1 MEIQAQKITVEIGGK
16 YIFKDINISLE
27 GSKMIAITGK
37 SGCGKTTLLNCLG
50 LIQNVKKG
58 RILIDGNDT
67 SSWND
72 FDKTKFWHE
81 SAGFIYQDYGIIDS
95 ESVYYNVTLSKG
107 KQKHKTVDEVLNL
120 VGLEGRGNDYAS
132 VLSGGEKQRLGIAR
146 AIYKNSKVIF
156 ADEPTASLDSKNREQ
171 VVHLLKNRKKEGVMI
186 IIATHD
192 ERLVSECDENI
203 DIESLTAND

>member
-1 MEIQAQKITVEIGGK
+1 MT
-16 YIFKDINISLE
+16 LE
-27 GSKMIAITGK
+27 
-37 SGCGKTTLLNCLG
+37 GKTT
-50 LIQNVKKG
+50 
-58 RILIDGNDT
+58 
-67 SSWND
+67 
-72 FDKTKFWHE
+72 FWHE
-81 SAGFIYQDYGIIDS
+81 SASFIHQDYGIIDN
-95 ESVYYNVTLSKG
+95 ESVYYNVTLNKG

-120 VGLEGRGNDYAS
+120 VGLDGRGNEYAS

-171 VVHLLKNRKKEGVMI
+171 VVHLLKNRREEGVMI

-203 DIESLTAND
+203 DIESLKM